1 MRISYRMVVCIAQSR
16 VAGVLALRGEAYQ
29 VRSLQPLPRGEVYP
43 SPTPAHPDKESA
55 IHTAHP
61 QGIAQPVQDA
71 TAHPPPT
78 ARALLKSAAPP
89 FCLLCQQRCRSCW
102 LSARSNLL
110 RRCLALKLLFLIKV
124 LRDQQESCTGLCAVH
139 TKYPATSYRGIAQSS
154 D

>member
-89 FCLLCQQRCRSCW
+89 FFWLCRRRCRSCRR
-102 LSARSNLL
+102 SGRSNLF
-110 RRCLALKLLFLIKV
+110 RRCRWYKLLFLNNF
-124 LRDQQESCTGLCAVH
+124 LRGQWERCAGPCAAYNAHPGV
-139 TKYPATSYRGIAQSS
+139 SYRGDAQLSE
-154 D
+154 